1 MYYKDH
7 LGLDYSNHDY
17 LEPVK
22 PALQALQKEID
33 DLLWEDPDAP
43 VDHLLV
49 NLRYYQEL
57 DRAGELY
64 VPMF

>member
-1 MYYKDH
+1 MKMNYDA
-7 LGLDYSNHDY
+7 HDY

-33 DLLWEDPDAP
+33 ALLWEDPNAP
-43 VDHLLV
+43 VEHLLI

-57 DRAGELY
+57 DKAGELY